1 MSETKVF
8 SVAGIVTDG
17 KGRSKVRFGND
28 LAGRIKVLAKAAGA
42 SRLDFVELPLP
53 MGKVDALKYLTQ
65 HEKFQSPE
73 DQAVIADGLANR
85 LSKTVKEPK
94 APKAPKAK
102 RETKV
107 KASKKNA
114 PSLDSI
120 KARANKAKTTTEVSS
135 EPVEQA

>member
-94 APKAPKAK
+94 APKAK